1 MASRNQQIDIEVV
14 YALPQRAI
22 VKSLRMAQGTLVG
35 EALAQA
41 AREAEFFGVDLAN
54 APVGIFGKLARK
66 EQTLKDGDRL
76 EIYRPLL
83 EEPKAARRSRSRA

>member
-1 MASRNQQIDIEVV
+1 MASPTHQIDIEIV

-22 VKSLRMAQGTLVG
+22 VKSLRMAQGSLLG

-66 EQTLKDGDRL
+66 QQALNDGDRI

-83 EEPKAARRSRSRA
+83 EEPKAARRTRSRA